1 MSLAN
6 TINFKLY
13 FCLQLKSSTFNTYFM
28 LESLITSKT
37 RLRLLIKFFLN
48 IANKGYLNSLANE
61 FGESTN
67 SVRKELNNLSSAGYL
82 EKHSE
87 NNKVIYKANAS
98 HPLFKI
104 IQKIVHKHL
113 GIEEILETVYN
124 RIGDVKKI
132 MILGDYA
139 KGIDSG
145 LIEILIV
152 GDNINKEYLDE
163 ISPKIE
169 LKIKRKVSF
178 FVSNKSLKQ
187 NSLTIFEA

>member
-1 MSLAN
+1 
-6 TINFKLY
+6 
-13 FCLQLKSSTFNTYFM
+13 M

-82 EKHSE
+82 EKHNQ

-104 IQKIVHKHL
+104 IQNIVHKHL
-113 GIEEILETVYN
+113 GIEEILESVYN

-145 LIEILIV
+145 FIEILIV
-152 GDNINKEYLDE
+152 GEEINNDYLDL
-163 ISPKIE
+163 ITPKIE
-169 LKIKRKVSF
+169 KKIKRKVSF
-178 FVSNKSLKQ
+178 FVSNKELNQDSLI
-187 NSLTIFEA
+187 IFEA

>member
-1 MSLAN
+1 
-6 TINFKLY
+6 
-13 FCLQLKSSTFNTYFM
+13 M

-82 EKHSE
+82 VKHSE

-113 GIEEILETVYN
+113 GIEDILETVYN

-132 MILGDYA
+132 MLLGDYA

-145 LIEILIV
+145 TVEILIV
-152 GDNINKEYLDE
+152 GDNINKKYLDE

>member
-1 MSLAN
+1 
-6 TINFKLY
+6 
-13 FCLQLKSSTFNTYFM
+13 M

-37 RLRLLIKFFLN
+37 RLRLLIKFFVN

-82 EKHSE
+82 EKHNE
-87 NNKVIYKANAS
+87 NNKVIYSANVS

-104 IQKIVHKHL
+104 IQKTIHKHL

-124 RIGDVKKI
+124 RIGDVKKVLL
-132 MILGDYA
+132 LGDYA

-145 LIEILIV
+145 VIEVLIV
-152 GDNINKEYLDE
+152 GNKINKKYLDE

-169 LKIKRKVSF
+169 EKIKRKVNF
-178 FVSNKSLKQ
+178 FVSSKALRQSSLV
-187 NSLTIFEA
+187 IFEA

>member
-1 MSLAN
+1 
-6 TINFKLY
+6 
-13 FCLQLKSSTFNTYFM
+13 M

-82 EKHSE
+82 EKHNQ

-124 RIGDVKKI
+124 RIGHVKKI

-139 KGIDSG
+139 KGVDSG
-145 LIEILIV
+145 SIEVLIV
-152 GDNINKEYLDE
+152 GNNINKEYLDE
-163 ISPKIE
+163 ITPKIE
-169 LKIKRKVSF
+169 RKIKRKVSF

-187 NSLTIFEA
+187 ESLIIFEA

>member
-1 MSLAN
+1 
-6 TINFKLY
+6 
-13 FCLQLKSSTFNTYFM
+13 M

-37 RLRLLIKFFLN
+37 RLRLIVKFFLN
-48 IANKGYLNSLANE
+48 IANNGYLNSLANE

-82 EKHSE
+82 KKYSL

-104 IQKIVHKHL
+104 IQKVVRKHI
-113 GIEEILETVYN
+113 GIEEILETVYDK
-124 RIGDVKKI
+124 IGDVKKI
-132 MILGDYA
+132 MIIGDYA

-152 GDNINKEYLDE
+152 GDNINKEYLDF
-163 ISPKIE
+163 ISPRIE
-169 LKIKRKVSF
+169 KKIKRKESY

-187 NSLTIFEA
+187 KSLTIFET

>member
-1 MSLAN
+1 
-6 TINFKLY
+6 
-13 FCLQLKSSTFNTYFM
+13 M

-48 IANKGYLNSLANE
+48 IANKGYLNSLASE

-82 EKHSE
+82 EKHNQ

-104 IQKIVHKHL
+104 IQKIVKKHL
-113 GIEEILETVYN
+113 GIEEILETIYN
-124 RIGDVKKI
+124 RIGDVEKI

-152 GDNINKEYLDE
+152 GNNIDKNYLDQ
-163 ISPKIE
+163 ISHKIE
-169 LKIKRKVSF
+169 NKISRKVTFLIST
-178 FVSNKSLKQ
+178 KPIKQ
-187 NSLTIFEA
+187 KTLTIFEC

>member
-1 MSLAN
+1 
-6 TINFKLY
+6 
-13 FCLQLKSSTFNTYFM
+13 M

-82 EKHSE
+82 EKHNQ
-87 NNKVIYKANAS
+87 NNRVIYKANAS
-98 HPLFKI
+98 HPLFKV

-124 RIGDVKKI
+124 RIGEVKKI

-145 LIEILIV
+145 VIEVLIV
-152 GDNINKEYLDE
+152 GNDINKKYLDQ

-169 LKIKRKVSF
+169 KKIKRKVNF
-178 FVSNKSLKQ
+178 FVSNKALKDSSLI
-187 NSLTIFEA
+187 IFES